1 MQRSITQVEQSVAPL
16 PTLKRVAAY
25 ARVSSGKDAMLHSLS
40 AQVSFYSELIQ
51 HNPEWI
57 YMGVY
62 SDEALTGTKADR
74 PSFQQM
80 LEDCRAGKIDM
91 VITKSI
97 SRFSRNTVTL
107 LESVRELKK
116 QNVDIFFEREN
127 IHSMSGDGELMLTI
141 LASFAQEE
149 SLSVSENCKW
159 RVKRN
164 FEDGKPWNYTML
176 GYRNEDGILTIVP
189 EEAKIVSQIFADY
202 LSGLGVVAIINK
214 LNKDEIPTRM
224 GGKWNKTG
232 VMNILRNYAYTGNLL
247 LQKTYRENHL
257 SKRKLVNDGVLPMYL
272 VKDSH
277 EPIIEQTTFDGTQSE
292 IQRRAEKHTSAC
304 PKCKYPF
311 SGIITCGGCGATYR
325 RKITATGIPQ
335 KKPVWICST
344 FNSEGKHYCPT
355 SKQIPE
361 DTLYE
366 LTAKVLGTDGFDE
379 GLFKK
384 QVTEMVV
391 PAPNRVIYVFKDGR
405 RFETEWKDR
414 SRSQSWTDN
423 MRHAT
428 GEKTKAR
435 SQLCRQQQELSQS

>member
-1 MQRSITQVEQSVAPL
+1 MQRNITKVEQSVAPL
-16 PTLKRVAAY
+16 PVLKRVVAY
-25 ARVSSGKDAMLHSLS
+25 VRVSSGKDAMLHSLS
-40 AQVSFYSELIQ
+40 AQVSYYSEFIQ
-51 HNPEWI
+51 RNPEWL
-57 YMGVY
+57 YAGVY
-62 SDEALTGTKADR
+62 SDEGISGTKSAR

-80 LEDCRAGKIDM
+80 LDDCRAGKIDI

-97 SRFSRNTVTL
+97 SRFARNTLTL
-107 LESVRELKK
+107 LETVRELKAIG
-116 QNVDIFFEREN
+116 VDVYFEEQN
-127 IHSMSGDGELMLTI
+127 IHTSSGDGELMLTI

-176 GYRNEDGILTIVP
+176 GYRNEDAILTVVP
-189 EEAKIVSQIFADY
+189 EEAKIVHQIFVDY
-202 LSGLGVVAIINK
+202 LSGMGVVAIMNK
-214 LNKDEIPTRM
+214 LNKDGILTRM

-232 VMNILRNYAYTGNLL
+232 VMNILRNDAYTGNLL

-257 SKRKLVNDGVLPMYL
+257 NKRKLENDGVLPMYL

-277 EPIIEQTTFDGTQSE
+277 EPIIEQTIFDAAQSE
-292 IQRRAEKHTSAC
+292 IQRRAEKYTTDR
-304 PKCKYPF
+304 PKCNYPF

-325 RKITATGIPQ
+325 RKLTATGTAHE
-335 KKPVWICST
+335 KPVWICST
-344 FNSEGKHYCPT
+344 FNSQGKHCCPT

-361 DTLYE
+361 DTLLA
-366 LTAKVLGTDGFDE
+366 LTAEVLGTDGFEE

-405 RFETEWKDR
+405 RIESEWKDR
-414 SRSQSWTDN
+414 SRSQSWTDD

-428 GEKTKAR
+428 GEKKKAR
-435 SQLCRQQQELSQS
+435 SQLCRQQQEVSQS